1 MVPRARLRTRP
12 LANEPL
18 HRCGAG
24 REKEGEGGARELA
37 PGASADGRVRACVRA
52 AAAGSPSGRWSSAV
66 GRRARSGWPERGRV
80 GRVAPRL
87 PHHTGPPAPWR
98 PPWGNTVPA
107 PEPYGRPRRL
117 PPVTTPAYPRPSWCS
132 PARPPRHVPRGLGP
146 KVPGGGARAPPR
158 RASVSGHAPPFAT
171 VPSTEPSVRLGMG
184 GVAVVKKKKKK
195 LFIFLLFH
203 DINSC
208 TVLSCSVHVR
218 SKLNPV
224 LKHFSTRRAGGR

>member
-146 KVPGGGARAPPR
+146 KVPGGGGASPPTTR
-158 RASVSGHAPPFAT
+158 LRLRSRPPVRDRPQHGAFGASRDGW
-171 VPSTEPSVRLGMG
+171 RG
-184 GVAVVKKKKKK
+184 GGKKKKK
-195 LFIFLLFH
+195 
-203 DINSC
+203 SC
-208 TVLSCSVHVR
+208 LY
-218 SKLNPV
+218 
-224 LKHFSTRRAGGR
+224 FSFFMILIHAQYSPALYMLDPS